1 MKVSVKP
8 QPKQK
13 NITLGDMLEYWRVRG
28 SFNEDL
34 YRRITLI
41 KTSI

>member
-8 QPKQK
+8 QLKQK
-13 NITLGDMLEYWRVRG
+13 SITLGDMLEYWRVRG

-34 YRRITLI
+34 YRRISII
-41 KTSI
+41 KTSR

>member
-1 MKVSVKP
+1 MIKGSVKTP
-8 QPKQK
+8 PPK

-41 KTSI
+41 KTSR